1 MTEFQAVVLGLL
13 QGTGEFLPISSSAHL
28 ALAPRVFGWAY
39 QGLAYDDCTGVV
51 VFVLTYQ
58 KGDIKVGLVH
68 DDLHVVFDPEMDEFS
83 EIESV
88 ANDLGM
94 PIEEVQARFLKAGLV
109 RKGGTLDA

>member
-1 MTEFQAVVLGLL
+1 MGSISRSERAERFIEEFN
-13 QGTGEFLPISSSAHL
+13 TDYPDKHRIRDECFTD
-28 ALAPRVFGWAY
+28 